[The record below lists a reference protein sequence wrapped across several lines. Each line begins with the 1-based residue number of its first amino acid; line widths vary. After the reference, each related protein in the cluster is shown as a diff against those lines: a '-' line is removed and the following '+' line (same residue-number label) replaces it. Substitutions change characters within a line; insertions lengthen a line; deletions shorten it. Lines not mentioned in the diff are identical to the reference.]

1 MPRVSFPVGWSSL
14 RTTETSAPRATS
26 LRFRPSIRLAP
37 LTAPAKTSLGLSI
50 TTIMAGGLAQS
61 NNLRPSR
68 SIHVGQSRRVAP
80 CANRRENPDHGV
92 FISWGIGV
100 HGDAGAPPLLSYT
113 CLLRLQDEFLQ
124 HQEKQI
130 HLRCPLGILV
140 AGLSIL
146 IVRRDP
152 EVEYLLNLLFQP
164 VSKGRGRVRSL

>member
-1 MPRVSFPVGWSSL
+1 MSRSWTMPRVSFPVGWSSL

-80 CANRRENPDHGV
+80 CANRRFFALQAILAGSTNREGHRGTLQYRESANTSVLRTRFATVHTPSRTGQLRKPLSR
-92 FISWGIGV
+92 FRFPAKLFLGV
-100 HGDAGAPPLLSYT
+100 HEPSNQSGEASTPILL
-113 CLLRLQDEFLQ
+113 DW
-124 HQEKQI
+124 
-130 HLRCPLGILV
+130 
-140 AGLSIL
+140 
-146 IVRRDP
+146 
-152 EVEYLLNLLFQP
+152 
-164 VSKGRGRVRSL
+164 